1 MLYPV
6 AIEKGSEHSAFGVV
20 VPDVPGCFS
29 AGDTFEEALIN
40 AKEALELHLQGLAE
54 MEELPPLASSI
65 DHHFASPEFNGWV
78 WALVDID
85 IEPYMG
91 KASKINVTLP
101 NLLTK
106 KLTIWCNQILCIKA
120 VRIFYRLLRLMSLNG
135 ACRGLRSTGFNL
147 PDLFGSR

>member
-6 AIEKGSEHSAFGVV
+6 AIEKGSDHNAFGVV
-20 VPDVPGCFS
+20 IPDVPGCFS

-65 DHHFASPEFNGWV
+65 DHHFAAPEFSGWV

-85 IEPYMG
+85 TVPY
-91 KASKINVTLP
+91 L
-101 NLLTK
+101 
-106 KLTIWCNQILCIKA
+106 
-120 VRIFYRLLRLMSLNG
+120 
-135 ACRGLRSTGFNL
+135 
-147 PDLFGSR
+147 

>member
-6 AIEKGSEHSAFGVV
+6 AIEKGSETTAFGVV

-29 AGDTFEEALIN
+29 AGDTFEDALIN
-40 AKEALELHLQGLAE
+40 AKEALELHFEELAE
-54 MEELPPLASSI
+54 LEELPPLATSI
-65 DHHFASPEFNGWV
+65 DYHFTNPEFDGWV

-106 KLTIWCNQILCIKA
+106 KIDDMVKSNPVYK
-120 VRIFYRLLRLMSLNG
+120 S
-135 ACRGLRSTGFNL
+135 RSHFL
-147 PDLFGSR
+147 QVAAAHEFEREAHCA

>member
-54 MEELPPLASSI
+54 MEELQPLASSI

-106 KLTIWCNQILCIKA
+106 KIDDLVQSNPMYKSRSHFLQVA
-120 VRIFYRLLRLMSLNG
+120 AAHEFE
-135 ACRGLRSTGFNL
+135 RGMQRT
-147 PDLFGSR
+147 